1 MFHQD
6 LTQGLGQHRGSHRAA
21 SGPWSSTHTHNA
33 AWCGEAEGWW
43 ARPSRPQSEGRE
55 GHTTPHVGR
64 SALLPTPAKF
74 WMIL

>member
-55 GHTTPHVGR
+55 ATPHHTW
-64 SALLPTPAKF
+64 ADLLYCPPQPSSG
-74 WMIL
+74 